1 MFLLSTFIDWTSQ
14 NTTDMLGYVKDLI
27 TDITPLLLPI
37 IAISVG
43 LIIVI
48 AIIRALRG

>member
-1 MFLLSTFIDWTSQ
+1 
-14 NTTDMLGYVKDLI
+14 MLGYVKDLI